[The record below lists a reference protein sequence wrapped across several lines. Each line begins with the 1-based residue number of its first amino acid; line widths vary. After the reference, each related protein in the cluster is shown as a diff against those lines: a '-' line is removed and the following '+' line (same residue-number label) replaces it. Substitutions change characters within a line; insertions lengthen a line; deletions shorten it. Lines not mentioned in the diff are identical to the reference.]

1 VRRCTTFAI
10 RVSKAIVPAVFAV
23 AGPMSAIVAAA
34 MTITAHITVTYAMI
48 IYMAGIIDAARSD
61 KSRWIAL
68 VVVCLGQLMS
78 IVDATIVNVALPRIQ
93 HDLHFSQANLTWV
106 LNGYL
111 ISYGSFLLLAGR
123 LGDLIGR
130 RRIFLG
136 GVSLFTI
143 ASAAC
148 GFADSQGMLIVA
160 RFIQGL
166 GGAGAT
172 SAIVAI
178 IATEFPAAGERA
190 KAMSVYTFVVS
201 GGASL
206 GLIAGGVITQSID
219 WHWIFFINVPVGIFT
234 VLMGRA
240 RIVENP
246 GLGIGRDLDVLGS
259 VLVTAA
265 LVLGAYA
272 IVTSTRYGWGSAHT
286 IAFAAASIV
295 LLAAFVA
302 LEARLRNPIM
312 PLRIFRVPGLGASSV
327 IRGLLITGM
336 YASFF
341 VGVLYLQHIRGYGVL
356 QTGLA
361 FLAQTVV
368 LALLSLGVTARLV
381 IRFGARTPLL
391 IGLVSGAAGLYVL
404 GHAGP
409 GSPYFPDIAVAF
421 VLIGIGAGLAFMPL
435 LTIGMAH
442 VPAADAG
449 LASGIINTSMQ
460 MSAAIGVAVL
470 GTVATSRTQTLA
482 GRGDGHVAAL
492 LGGYHLAFRVATASV
507 VAAVIAALLLL
518 RDPRSP
524 EQATVA
530 DGAAAETMVE
540 VEAA

>member
-1 VRRCTTFAI
+1 LAI
-10 RVSKAIVPAVFAV
+10 RDSKVIVPALLVV
-23 AGPMSAIVAAA
+23 GPTAAIVATGV
-34 MTITAHITVTYAMI
+34 TITAHAIITCAMI
-48 IYMAGIIDAARSD
+48 IHMAGIVTADRTD
-61 KSRWIAL
+61 RSRWIAL

-130 RRIFLG
+130 RRIFLV
-136 GVSLFTI
+136 GVSVFTL

-148 GFADSQGMLIVA
+148 GLADTQALLIGA

-166 GGAGAT
+166 GGAAAT

-178 IATEFPAAGERA
+178 IATEFPAASERA
-190 KAMSVYTFVVS
+190 TAMSVYTFVVS

-206 GLIAGGVITQSID
+206 GLIAGGTITQSID
-219 WHWIFFINVPVGIFT
+219 WHWIFFINVPIGIFT

-240 RIVENP
+240 RIVENA
-246 GLGIGRDLDVLGS
+246 GLGIGRIDVVGS
-259 VLVTAA
+259 LLVTAS
-265 LVLGAYA
+265 LIGGAYA

-286 IAFAAASIV
+286 IGIGAASLL
-295 LLAAFVA
+295 LLAAFIA
-302 LEARLRNPIM
+302 LEARLSNPIM
-312 PLRIFRVPGLGASSV
+312 PLRIFRVPGVAASSA
-327 IRGLLITGM
+327 IRGLLVTGM

-341 VGVLYLQHIRGYGVL
+341 VGVLYLEHVRGFGVL

-361 FLAQTVV
+361 FLPQTLA

-381 IRFGARTPLL
+381 IRFGPRVPLL
-391 IGLVSGAAGLYVL
+391 AGLLIAGAGLVVL

-409 GSPYFPDIAVAF
+409 DAHYFPTIAMSF
-421 VLIGIGAGLAFMPL
+421 VLIGLGAGLAFMPL
-435 LTIGMAH
+435 LTIGMAN

-449 LASGIINTSMQ
+449 LASGIINTSLQ

-470 GTVATSRTQTLA
+470 GTVATDRTQALTSQ
-482 GRGDGHVAAL
+482 GQSHTDAL
-492 LGGYHLAFRVATASV
+492 LGGYHLAFTVATV
-507 VAAVIAALLLL
+507 CVAAAVVTTLLTLW
-518 RDPRSP
+518 RTPRAP
-524 EQATVA
+524 
-530 DGAAAETMVE
+530 
-540 VEAA
+540 EAATAADSEPSATGALIEA

>member
-1 VRRCTTFAI
+1 MRVR
-10 RVSKAIVPAVFAV
+10 SAIVPAVLLV
-23 AGPMSAIVAAA
+23 VGPIGAIVAAA
-34 MTITAHITVTYAMI
+34 VTITAQLIVTYAMI
-48 IYMAGIIDAARSD
+48 IAVTQTISD
-61 KSRWIAL
+61 KRAERTRWIAL

-78 IVDATIVNVALPRIQ
+78 VVDATIVNVALPRIQ

-130 RRIFLG
+130 RRIFLS

-148 GFADSQGMLIVA
+148 GFADSQGLLIVA
-160 RFIQGL
+160 RFVQGL
-166 GGAGAT
+166 GGAAAT

-206 GLIAGGVITQSID
+206 GLILGGVITQSID
-219 WHWIFFINVPVGIFT
+219 WHWIFFINVPIGIFT

-240 RIVENP
+240 RIVENR

-259 VLVTAA
+259 VLVTSA
-265 LVLGAYA
+265 LILGAYA
-272 IVTSTRYGWGSAHT
+272 IVTSTRYGWGSTHT
-286 IAFAAASIV
+286 IAFGAASLA
-295 LLAAFVA
+295 LLAGFLL

-312 PLRIFRVPGLGASSV
+312 PLRIFSVPGLGASSV

-341 VGVLYLQHIRGYGVL
+341 VGVLYLEHVRGYGVL

-368 LALLSLGVTARLV
+368 LALLSLGLTARLV
-381 IRFGARTPLL
+381 MRFGARVPLL
-391 IGLVSGAAGLYVL
+391 VGLVCGAAGLFIL
-404 GHAGP
+404 GHAGS
-409 GSPYFPDIAVAF
+409 GAAYFPDIAASF
-421 VLIGIGAGLAFMPL
+421 VLIGVGAGLAFMPL

-442 VPAADAG
+442 VPAADVG

-470 GTVATSRTQTLA
+470 GTVATDRTQTLTA
-482 GRGDGHVAAL
+482 QGHGHTAAL
-492 LGGYHLAFRVATASV
+492 LGGYHLAFTVATASV
-507 VAAVIAALLLL
+507 VAAIVAALLFL
-518 RDPRSP
+518 RDPRAP
-524 EQATVA
+524 EEATVPE
-530 DGAAAETMVE
+530 GAGAETMVE

>member
-1 VRRCTTFAI
+1 MTVTAQ
-10 RVSKAIVPAVFAV
+10 AIV
-23 AGPMSAIVAAA
+23 I
-34 MTITAHITVTYAMI
+34 YAMI
-48 IYMAGIIDAARSD
+48 IVMAVIDRVAGAERT
-61 KSRWIAL
+61 RWIAL

-93 HDLHFSQANLTWV
+93 HDLHFSQASLTWV

-111 ISYGSFLLLAGR
+111 ISYGSFLLLMGR

-130 RRIFLG
+130 RRIFLA
-136 GVSLFTI
+136 GVSLFTV

-148 GFADSQGMLIVA
+148 GFADSQAMLVIA

-166 GGAGAT
+166 GGAAAT

-178 IATEFPAAGERA
+178 IATEFPAADERA
-190 KAMSVYTFVVS
+190 KAMSVYTFVIS

-206 GLIAGGVITQSID
+206 GLIAGGAITQSID

-246 GLGIGRDLDVLGS
+246 GLGIGRDLDVFGS
-259 VLVTAA
+259 ILVTAA

-286 IAFAAASIV
+286 IAFGAASLALLVGFV
-295 LLAAFVA
+295 LL
-302 LEARLRNPIM
+302 EGRLRNPIM
-312 PLRIFRVPGLGASSV
+312 PLRIFRVPGLAASSAV
-327 IRGLLITGM
+327 RGLLITGM

-341 VGVLYLQHIRGYGVL
+341 IGVLYLQHVRGYGVL

-361 FLAQTVV
+361 FLPQTVV
-368 LALLSLGVTARLV
+368 LALLSLGITARLV
-381 IRFGARTPLL
+381 IRFGPRVPLL
-391 IGLVSGAAGLYVL
+391 IGLVTAGAGLL
-404 GHAGP
+404 IIGQAGS
-409 GSPYFPDIAVAF
+409 GTHYLPDVALSF
-421 VLIGIGAGLAFMPL
+421 VLIGIGAGMAFMPL

-449 LASGIINTSMQ
+449 LASGIINTSLQ
-460 MSAAIGVAVL
+460 MSAAIAVAVL
-470 GTVATSRTQTLA
+470 GTIATDRTQTLSA
-482 GRGDGHVAAL
+482 RGEGHTAAL
-492 LGGYHLAFRVATASV
+492 LGGYHLAFIVASCCV
-507 VAAVIAALLLL
+507 GAAIIAALLLL
-518 RDPRSP
+518 RDPRAP
-524 EQATVA
+524 ESAVQREGTAA
-530 DGAAAETMVE
+530 DAIVE